1 MSKLSIYIGI
11 LLIILGIASYI
22 LTGAASATALI
33 PAFFGIAFVI
43 IGMIGDRKESM
54 RKHMMHA
61 ALLLAVLGVFGSFG
75 GLMNVLRVLGGTELS
90 RPAASYA
97 QALMALICIFFI
109 VAGVRSFI
117 EARKQPV
124 DQS

>member
-33 PAFFGIAFVI
+33 PAFFGIVFVI
-43 IGMIGDRKESM
+43 LGMIGDRKESM

-61 ALLLAVLGVFGSFG
+61 ALLLAVLGVLGSFG

-90 RPAASYA
+90 SPAASYA